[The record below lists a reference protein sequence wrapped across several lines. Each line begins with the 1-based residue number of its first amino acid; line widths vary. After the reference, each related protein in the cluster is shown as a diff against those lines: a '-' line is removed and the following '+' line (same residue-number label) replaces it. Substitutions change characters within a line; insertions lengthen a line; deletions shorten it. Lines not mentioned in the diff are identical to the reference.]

1 MERKKTQLEIFQSV
15 GYLAKVQVSMPK
27 RVKIGPKT
35 MDCVFI
41 GYAKSSKACRLLVHK
56 FKHPDINENTTIE
69 SDNAELFENIYLYKT
84 RHEQSS
90 GGSKRPRDDPS
101 YVSPKSDVYVFSML
115 LVELITKKE
124 FDYSFF
130 YTKECRKEN
139 LVDESFKEVDLQTGS
154 RITNLTYRCT
164 NTEPEERPTMKD
176 VLDVLKEATKM
187 GAKGRKRERD
197 ENEDGSQ
204 GGETKK
210 R

>member
-1 MERKKTQLEIFQSV
+1 MKDLGVADVILGIRIHRTPQGLALSQSHYIENVLDKFKYMEFGIAKTPLD
-15 GYLAKVQVSMPK
+15 VSFALQRM
-27 RVKIGPKT
+27 RVKDPLTKGLFRGVERT
-35 MDCVFI
+35 
-41 GYAKSSKACRLLVHK
+41 SKGMGL
-56 FKHPDINENTTIE
+56 
-69 SDNAELFENIYLYKT
+69 
-84 RHEQSS
+84 
-90 GGSKRPRDDPS
+90 RPRTSQHDG

>member
-1 MERKKTQLEIFQSV
+1 MKD
-15 GYLAKVQVSMPK
+15 KVDEDE
-27 RVKIGPKT
+27 G
-35 MDCVFI
+35 
-41 GYAKSSKACRLLVHK
+41 
-56 FKHPDINENTTIE
+56 
-69 SDNAELFENIYLYKT
+69 
-84 RHEQSS
+84 
-90 GGSKRPRDDPS
+90 

-115 LVELITKKE
+115 LITKKE

-187 GAKGRKRERD
+187 GAKGGKRERD